1 MALSSSIASCVS
13 GILDVWSFFI
23 HRTRWSSAVWGR
35 TSRVSCPLWIP
46 PICPQECSKPATLDP
61 LFGFSSGVYLDSM
74 TVQQTERIPRKA
86 SRFPNQIREYR
97 LKVGISQRELG
108 KRVGYCRSVISA
120 WERGNI
126 LPSLPNVFRLAKA
139 LDTLVESLYLTLY
152 SRVSRAVAKDN
163 SERR

>member
-1 MALSSSIASCVS
+1 
-13 GILDVWSFFI
+13 
-23 HRTRWSSAVWGR
+23 
-35 TSRVSCPLWIP
+35 
-46 PICPQECSKPATLDP
+46 
-61 LFGFSSGVYLDSM
+61 M
-74 TVQQTERIPRKA
+74 TVQQTERIHRKA
-86 SRFPNQIREYR
+86 ARFPNQIREYR
-97 LKVGISQRELG
+97 LKLGISQRELG

-163 SERR
+163 RERR